1 MPVRGLHIGQFLS
14 PHPGYTPLYG
24 DRGGLLGG
32 LTKQIEGG
40 FERAAQAT
48 QLEANREEQRTS
60 RAEQARQ
67 FELNRGDSKEQQAG
81 IDRRSDRRMDL
92 EEKKYESRQ
101 TEQERRKNLEEQTAI
116 DGLLRELRNRERVG
130 DFDGADEIASQLSR
144 RYGYN
149 VTPPDIDDAPAQ
161 QGEPEPDDGSLG
173 GTLLPPDGGNTP
185 SMQVGGAGED
195 DLQAELEIPEEGQA
209 GPGEQL
215 VEDEGFA
222 FTYPDSVEESGTGTV
237 ETPPEAQGDQPP
249 AWVTDYMLGEGVQRQ
264 PVRPEKV
271 TLEESLNSRDRNPEG
286 FERARR
292 AAEAIPPHAE
302 RQRRKAAGLPT
313 SPLSPGPLG
322 AQAKTSDD
330 IDASEAPPEM
340 PRKGYRVFDKNGR
353 EVYSSQMPHSRV
365 VEWQGRTLTNAL
377 KKALVDNAATPEEKA
392 AATKA
397 YQYAMGRAGSAST
410 DQIIKEAVEM
420 YESDLQRANNL
431 ARSKSG
437 GVGGGP
443 AATGGL
449 GGTAMNLDDAVK
461 LDRVVNATVDDVNS
475 KMGTWFRKGEQE
487 IDRAWANATSSD
499 PARQRQSINEL
510 IKSMSGATV
519 SDRERAIYQ
528 GMHGKLTALE
538 AEWNNYAKQGAIPP
552 ELMASFRSIL
562 ENSRAQIQEY
572 RRTLGEEVRQKV
584 MSLGSLEYASPEW
597 RKYQADVAASA
608 FTRESVG
615 PPPSIVGKKEE
626 PKGKPAAG
634 AKPGGSKKT
643 GADDGKLTGL
653 L

>member
-365 VEWQGRTLTNAL
+365 VEWQRRTLTNAL
-377 KKALVDNAATPEEKA
+377 KALVDNAATPEEKA

-437 GVGGGP
+437 GVGGGGGGG
-443 AATGGL
+443 AAGL
-449 GGTAMNLDDAVK
+449 GGTGVDADLAIK
-461 LDRVVNATVDDVNS
+461 LDRLVNTTVDDVDK
-475 KMGTWFRKGEQE
+475 KMGTAFRQVE
-487 IDRAWANATSSD
+487 RLTASALANAESPD
-499 PARQRQSINEL
+499 PARQRQAVNEL

-519 SDRERAIYQ
+519 SDRERQVYNE
-528 GMHGKLTALE
+528 MNGKLTALE
-538 AEWNNYAKQGAIPP
+538 AEFNRYTSGGAIPQ
-552 ELMASFRSIL
+552 ELMAGYRSIL
-562 ENSRAQIQEY
+562 ENTMRITRDY
-572 RRTLGEEVRQKV
+572 KRTLGEEVRGKV
-584 MSLGSLEYASPEW
+584 MALGGLEYASPEW
-597 RKYQADVAASA
+597 RKHQADLAASA
-608 FTRESVG
+608 FTGEQVG
-615 PPPSIVGKKEE
+615 EPPSIHAKKET
-626 PKGKPAAG
+626 KAKPAA
-634 AKPGGSKKT
+634 AARPGGSKAT
-643 GADDGKLTGL
+643 GADDGKLKGL